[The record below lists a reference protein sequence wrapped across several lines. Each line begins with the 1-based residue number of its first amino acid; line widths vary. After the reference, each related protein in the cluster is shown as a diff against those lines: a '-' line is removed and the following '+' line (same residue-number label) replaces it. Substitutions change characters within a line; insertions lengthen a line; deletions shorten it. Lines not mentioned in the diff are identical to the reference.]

1 MASKDKIARD
11 TQKAY
16 WEGVLSSRLA
26 DLSERGLD
34 KETIAKDTSVREIRA
49 RIRKIGVRLTVIEEK
64 QEKIE
69 EKAKLKT
76 EKMALPKEEKVK
88 KAKGEEE
95 TPEMSKRQQK
105 IEKKL
110 EKKKEKKQAKENQ
123 G

>member
-26 DLSERGLD
+26 DLSERGFD
-34 KETIAKDTSVREIRA
+34 KETIAKDTSVRKIRA
-49 RIRKIGVRLTVIEEK
+49 TIRRIGARLIVIDGK
-64 QEKIE
+64 QQKIE
-69 EKAKLKT
+69 EKAKLKA
-76 EKMALPKEEKVK
+76 EKAAMPKEEKSK

-95 TPEMSKRQQK
+95 SAEMSKRQQK

-110 EKKKEKKQAKENQ
+110 EKKKEKKQGKENQ